1 MKLNRMS
8 SIAAI
13 VSLSIIFMA
22 AVAPPSGPP
31 ATANAST
38 TDDEARGRAW
48 WAHVQYLAA
57 PSMKGRQT
65 GSEEFEKA
73 AAAQFND
80 FLADL
85 GRAVADD
92 PGRPHYL
99 DSSFFR
105 RFENPR

>member
-22 AVAPPSGPP
+22 AVA
-31 ATANAST
+31 
-38 TDDEARGRAW
+38 RRADRPQPQT
-48 WAHVQYLAA
+48 HRPRTMRLAA
-57 PSMKGRQT
+57 APGGPCAISCRPLDEGQAD

>member
-1 MKLNRMS
+1 MK
-8 SIAAI
+8 
-13 VSLSIIFMA
+13 
-22 AVAPPSGPP
+22 
-31 ATANAST
+31 
-38 TDDEARGRAW
+38 RA
-48 WAHVQYLAA
+48 AA
-57 PSMKGRQT
+57 PGGHMCNISPTLDEGRQT

-73 AAAQFND
+73 AAAQLND